1 MRGETTMPNK
11 LNPKLHEYFENLPI
25 RIKNEILE
33 LNCRIETLEELKLA
47 VELIEQQDRCCGD
60 L

>member
-1 MRGETTMPNK
+1 MPNK

-47 VELIEQQDRCCGD
+47 VELIEQQDHCCGD